1 MQVQTGR
8 GLADSVD
15 SNPAKSYKTG
25 LTILEVMANLLEAGE
40 LVPMIDLPSLK
51 VMSLSRKTPE
61 NRSEIRRL
69 LVKWGEI
76 LKL

>member
-1 MQVQTGR
+1 
-8 GLADSVD
+8 
-15 SNPAKSYKTG
+15 
-25 LTILEVMANLLEAGE
+25 
-40 LVPMIDLPSLK
+40 MIDLPSLK